1 MSITQEVNPEWI
13 RAPEGFE
20 KREYSSYLPPIIKIN
35 EDTLVIDESSDQN
48 GTVYWKILHKIEE
61 INFKDLVR
69 LFRSPSF
76 NLSLS
81 ETYKQYI
88 NSRNNKNMTTIATT
102 NPLSLLETRLQAFFE
117 TVKDDVLKFADAF
130 FPKVE
135 AIVEVALEDLAEIAG
150 KAVLAQASS
159 VLSGQEKF
167 GAAVTDVVQTV
178 EASGKT
184 VALSSAQTAVQAAF
198 STAQTIVLNN
208 KKA

>member
-1 MSITQEVNPEWI
+1 
-13 RAPEGFE
+13 
-20 KREYSSYLPPIIKIN
+20 
-35 EDTLVIDESSDQN
+35 
-48 GTVYWKILHKIEE
+48 
-61 INFKDLVR
+61 
-69 LFRSPSF
+69 
-76 NLSLS
+76 
-81 ETYKQYI
+81 
-88 NSRNNKNMTTIATT
+88 MTTIATT